1 MLLRLE
7 AEILG
12 IDSFLQCKIEGFKRA
27 KFLKL
32 GLLSILS
39 AVDEVTVEVAVGNA
53 VGAGAAVA
61 EDAVEGTSVVRVETA
76 GFAIVHVSFEPKG
89 PKWVAMAEV
98 RAVAKD
104 RVALTI
110 LGLLKSNFAV
120 ERPSSSFL
128 VLIASEHVTLGLEG
142 VAVPKSLVFGK
153 FLSIFDRFCRTT
165 IFC

>member
-1 MLLRLE
+1 
-7 AEILG
+7 
-12 IDSFLQCKIEGFKRA
+12 
-27 KFLKL
+27 
-32 GLLSILS
+32 
-39 AVDEVTVEVAVGNA
+39 
-53 VGAGAAVA
+53 
-61 EDAVEGTSVVRVETA
+61 
-76 GFAIVHVSFEPKG
+76 
-89 PKWVAMAEV
+89 MAEV

-153 FLSIFDRFCRTT
+153 FLSIFDRFLSHCSQYFLKALCRFFTRT
-165 IFC
+165 SLKSLTVKDRHLALRGPFGY